1 VSAVPPTGR
10 RPGRPPS
17 LTRDDVARAALVEG
31 VAQLSMPTVARRLG
45 VGHSTL
51 YRYVHDREDLLLA
64 ALDLAM
70 REFTWPPADLG
81 WRELLTSFAD
91 ALWRFLD
98 RYPGLGEASQVVP
111 GLPGK
116 ALDIATEYVAHLHAA
131 GLSRR
136 DAMLAVDFT
145 ADLTIA
151 AEISVRRR
159 NRLFGTPRGRRS
171 LQELYGGPPP
181 SGTREGR
188 RDWLDEKLA
197 IMLDGLA
204 SRLGQPGTTVLPD
217 VSATP
222 GRDAA
227 TTPGRDDIAEAGRRI
242 ARRAGLTAVSA
253 HAVADELGA
262 SVAAVRRVAGDRD
275 GIVVAMLDAVAGD
288 IVVPPPSP
296 DPRAEL
302 LAVAAAGYAVM
313 SADPWSVIALAV
325 DGLAAP
331 AIMPVAER
339 VFVAFRKAG
348 VPDETVG
355 HANRVLWGHVYG
367 AVLNQAPEDT
377 FARRVAT
384 SVDLPPPTGPTFSAL
399 GIEIIIDGL
408 LAHLTT

>member
-1 VSAVPPTGR
+1 
-10 RPGRPPS
+10 
-17 LTRDDVARAALVEG
+17 VARAALEEG
-31 VAQLSMPTVARRLG
+31 VVGLSMPMVARRLG

-51 YRYVHDREDLLLA
+51 YRYVHDRDDLLLA

-81 WRELLTSFAD
+81 WRELLTSLAD

-98 RYPGLGEASQVVP
+98 RYPGIGEASQFVP
-111 GLPGK
+111 GLPAK
-116 ALDIATEYVAHLHAA
+116 ALDIATEYVTHLHAE

-136 DAMLAVDFT
+136 DAMLVVDFT
-145 ADLTIA
+145 SDLTIA
-151 AEISVRRR
+151 AEISMRRR

-204 SRLGQPGTTVLPD
+204 SRLGEPGTTVLPN
-217 VSATP
+217 AAIEQ
-222 GRDAA
+222 DAA
-227 TTPGRDDIAEAGRRI
+227 AAPSREEIAEAGRRI
-242 ARRAGLTAVSA
+242 ARRAGLAAVSV

-262 SVAAVRRVAGDRD
+262 RVSAVRRAAGDRD

-296 DPRAEL
+296 DLRAEL
-302 LAVAAAGYAVM
+302 LAVAMAGYTVM
-313 SADPWSVIALAV
+313 SVDPWSVIALAV

-348 VPDETVG
+348 VSDEAVG
-355 HANRVLWGHVYG
+355 HANRILWGHVYG
-367 AVLNQAPEDT
+367 AVLNQSPEDT

-384 SVDLPPPTGPTFSAL
+384 SVDLPPPTGPTLSTL
-399 GIEIIIDGL
+399 GIEIIVDGL
-408 LAHLTT
+408 LAHLAT

>member
-1 VSAVPPTGR
+1 L
-10 RPGRPPS
+10 
-17 LTRDDVARAALVEG
+17 LTRDDVARAALDEG
-31 VAQLSMPTVARRLG
+31 VAQLSMPMVARRLG

-70 REFTWPPADLG
+70 REFTWPSADLG
-81 WRELLTSFAD
+81 WRELLTSLAD

-98 RYPGLGEASQVVP
+98 RYPGMGEASQVVP
-111 GLPGK
+111 GLPAK
-116 ALDIATEYVAHLHAA
+116 ALDIANEYVTHLSAQ

-136 DAMLAVDFT
+136 DAVLVVDFT
-145 ADLTIA
+145 TDLTIA
-151 AEISVRRR
+151 AEIGMRRGSR
-159 NRLFGTPRGRRS
+159 VFDTPRGRRS

-181 SGTREGR
+181 SGTREGW

-204 SRLGQPGTTVLPD
+204 SRLGQPGTTVLPN
-217 VSATP
+217 VSAPARET
-222 GRDAA
+222 A
-227 TTPGRDDIAEAGRRI
+227 TSSREEIAEAGRQI
-242 ARRAGLTAVSA
+242 ARRAGLAAVSV
-253 HAVADELGA
+253 HAVADELG
-262 SVAAVRRVAGDRD
+262 VGIGAVRRAAGDRD

-288 IVVPPPSP
+288 VVVPPQSP

-302 LAVAAAGYAVM
+302 LAVAAAGYEVM

-339 VFVAFRKAG
+339 VFVAFREAG
-348 VPDETVG
+348 VPDVAVG
-355 HANRVLWGHVYG
+355 HANRILWGHVYG
-367 AVLNQAPEDT
+367 AVLNQAPRDT

-384 SVDLPPPTGPTFSAL
+384 SADLPPPTGPTFSML

-408 LAHLTT
+408 LAHLADA